1 MSGCRDLCFHV
12 QEHRLTIPQIKA
24 FLDENGLAFI
34 GFVVD
39 PDSQN
44 EVESQFPNEAELDRW
59 HRYEIEHPQ
68 YVLRPVPFLAA
79 KPQTSN

>member
-12 QEHRLTIPQIKA
+12 QEHRLTIRRSRPSDDK
-24 FLDENGLAFI
+24 GLTFI

-39 PDSQN
+39 PRSQN

-59 HRYEIEHPQ
+59 HRYETGHPNMFSGQ
-68 YVLRPVPFLAA
+68 YHFWLQ
-79 KPQTSN
+79 KPQRMSD